1 MLLLFIL
8 RTLYIL
14 RIWIL
19 YLFLPYMVLL
29 PVSVSL
35 FLEAKA
41 ALLSCHSH
49 GALARQHPCVTT
61 LNQGLV
67 RPHSPGSN
75 DAITQK
81 RKNTRGRYV
90 SARRSVSKLIWV
102 ARTSGEQ
109 GPSLA

>member
-14 RIWIL
+14 RTWIL
-19 YLFLPYMVLL
+19 YLFLPYTVLL
-29 PVSVSL
+29 PVSMSL

-61 LNQGLV
+61 LNQALV
-67 RPHSPGSN
+67 KPHSPGRN
-75 DAITQK
+75 DVIKQK
-81 RKNTRGRYV
+81 RKSTCGRYV
-90 SARRSVSKLIWV
+90 STWRSV
-102 ARTSGEQ
+102 
-109 GPSLA
+109 